1 MFQILDTINQRY
13 ELAKV
18 RSVLRS
24 FHFGGQRYRYFV
36 HHYNATWRNERAV
49 EVPIIYH
56 ELMKHSEKKILEV
69 GNVLSHYFSVTHP
82 VLDKYEQ
89 ATGVINKD
97 IVEYVPSDSYDLII
111 SISTLEHVGFDEEP
125 QDANKIQKAISTMIG
140 WLQPGGKLL
149 VTVPV
154 GYNPHLDELLRT
166 DSLPFTHYRYLQRMT
181 ADNQWKEVTRKVLE
195 KSPKYNTPFGNANV
209 IVVAELKKAV

>member
-1 MFQILDTINQRY
+1 MFQLLDKIIQRY
-13 ELAKV
+13 EVAKV
-18 RSVLRS
+18 RSVLKP
-24 FHFGGQRYRYFV
+24 FIFDGQKYRYFV

-49 EVPIIYH
+49 EVPIIYR
-56 ELMKHSEKKILEV
+56 ELMKHSDQKILEV

-89 ATGVINKD
+89 VAGVINKD
-97 IVEYVPSDSYDLII
+97 IVEFVPSDSYDLII

-125 QDANKIQKAISTMIG
+125 QDAKKIQKAIVRMIE
-140 WLQPGGKLL
+140 WLRPGGKLL